1 MLDPNGLLH
10 HATKEVARLLFFVP
24 FQSLAPRLRIV
35 HHTRVEGA
43 HRLRQR
49 EQQEQ
54 SPTARFA
61 VVARG
66 SCCRYCVGTKQ
77 LTGYCIGTKQLT
89 QGNRHQRCESL
100 PEVASG
106 GGNSPRC
113 RRPPPG
119 LLLYQQHL
127 FPSCNMLSRKL
138 SACNMRSR
146 HSERVI
152 AATVAKRSRSLGARG
167 TAISAQNLISV
178 QDAIRRGAVAIRRCM
193 TRPIHSAE
201 SRRRRMLCC
210 HILAAWAVM
219 SLSKLNCIH
228 PEQIRRAPRLC
239 RGPPRAPSRQNKQRQ
254 SLPHQRRPSMIP
266 APHLRRRRGEAL

>member
-1 MLDPNGLLH
+1 
-10 HATKEVARLLFFVP
+10 
-24 FQSLAPRLRIV
+24 
-35 HHTRVEGA
+35 
-43 HRLRQR
+43 
-49 EQQEQ
+49 
-54 SPTARFA
+54 
-61 VVARG
+61 
-66 SCCRYCVGTKQ
+66 
-77 LTGYCIGTKQLT
+77 
-89 QGNRHQRCESL
+89 
-100 PEVASG
+100 
-106 GGNSPRC
+106 
-113 RRPPPG
+113 
-119 LLLYQQHL
+119 
-127 FPSCNMLSRKL
+127 
-138 SACNMRSR
+138 MRSR

-178 QDAIRRGAVAIRRCM
+178 QDAIRLGAVAIRRCM

-239 RGPPRAPSRQNKQRQ
+239 RGPPRAPSRQNKQHQ

-266 APHLRRRRGEAL
+266 APHLRRRRGERRRGQARHPEVQHRKSTTDLLWLLISVLAAVREESQRSAKTQVEE